1 MRNAKLAKTSGNYD
15 QLSKQVKQ
23 DLAKCIVEGGIFIIN
38 VDDSEVKYESLY
50 DPDLKE
56 FYVNGQ
62 RITPGKGTFKTNLI
76 LYTLQHNPLYAINV
90 SIKFGVFVAFY

>member
-56 FYVNGQ
+56 FYDRNVLPSQ
-62 RITPGKGTFKTNLI
+62 LMNLE
-76 LYTLQHNPLYAINV
+76 Q
-90 SIKFGVFVAFY
+90 F